1 MGGPWVVLEGFL
13 LFKQPADAPPPSSPS
28 PSSPTHAPSL
38 LLRSPLHPHG
48 GAKPLT
54 ERYFVL
60 YMNRKLEM
68 FDSNDETTRRKL
80 GDTQYVAAFAGW
92 DGHGLLKAG
101 ESYGLELKV
110 DSKPNG
116 SRHHDPTSLFVA
128 AFNRLDLEKWCR
140 GLVAVLDPQSAA
152 GEEVR
157 RERRRVR
164 KEEKRLQAEHEEKL
178 RKWREK
184 KMKEM
189 EDEKLR
195 LLAREEEINN
205 MTPLERVDGL
215 GSLDDD
221 TMRILEKRKQRLR
234 KQYAP
239 TVGRVNKA
247 AYRKRIEEGAGG
259 KLENVQPLQT
269 KIVETKSRVRV
280 ELPLPGQFIEAA
292 PGSTTPHRHGHSS
305 SKDRTRL
312 GSSSSE
318 SSLENPSDSSSVSS
332 NSMFSSGH
340 SASSSHLKNAPSNG
354 RERRSSSFVPP
365 PPPPPPH
372 PMMMMMQQQSSRS
385 SFIPPPPPPLSTR
398 SGFVDVQQDDNTRLS
413 RTGSFRRGSL
423 YDDDDA
429 FDNGNDD
436 ALRRSS
442 ISRASFSTS
451 QRRLSG
457 VDRDKHGIQDN
468 LAAILSG
475 GRPKATTRRDS
486 MDSTF
491 SSTLSTTKERKSKK
505 STPVA
510 AERDINDVFAA
521 SLAAIRR
528 GDTLD
533 EMSGENV
540 SPVKRETKNVRNR
553 KRDTQLSAEGKEL
566 LQKAI
571 SSGDHTV
578 TTKSTTNGRKGLFDD
593 SSSESDDSDGGFF
606 GAKSRDNSA
615 AAATQKR
622 AAANGRKTD
631 RHSSTTPTSSHSSN
645 VEPSRPTRT
654 TGRGFRDDDDD
665 IDENEST
672 DMSRSANGAFCYM
685 LQMLY
690 NGGDDETT
698 KANML
703 TFSCVKTDKS
713 NSTTSSVST
722 ATPIQQVP
730 SRVSVAFVSS
740 IVQNEGKKP
749 TGFFTFAFRLGAM
762 EHSFTYSYN
771 ELDMIHARLT
781 TEFTGTTTFPKFP
794 SKHRLRN
801 NIKPENMQKRA
812 LELVQYLQ
820 QLVAVPGMVSNQRFL
835 FEFHIDGP
843 FARALC
849 GELGHD
855 EVNSA
860 PSSSTLSRKASQQHN
875 TMVAVSPVQKPRRS
889 QTNGV
894 TRTTKQ
900 LFATEDSDDG
910 DSDFDSDTSSVVS
923 SNRMQQQQRSR
934 PSTQLPE
941 APKEEPNS
949 MKKSRKPSHR
959 DLFAASESTTRK
971 VSRRPSSTAS
981 HAPSE
986 SFMSGAPPAS
996 VAMAAAPKPAIT
1008 GLPPRPNIFGG
1019 GRGDLLAAIRKGTE
1033 LRKTTDA
1040 PDAAPPSAASLSEP
1054 RSAGAAPPP
1063 PPPTLAAGGSINDA
1077 ITNAMASRRIHVEY
1091 EEAHSDDDDSDD
1103 DWD

>member
-1 MGGPWVVLEGFL
+1 MGGPWVVREGFL

-28 PSSPTHAPSL
+28 PSSPTHAHL
-38 LLRSPLHPHG
+38 LLRTPLHPH
-48 GAKPLT
+48 AKPLT

-80 GDTQYVAAFAGW
+80 GETQYVVAFAGW
-92 DGHGLLKAG
+92 DGNGLLKAG

-110 DSKPNG
+110 DAKPNG
-116 SRHHDPTSLFVA
+116 SRHHDPTSLFIA

-221 TMRILEKRKQRLR
+221 TMRMLEKRKQRLR

-269 KIVETKSRVRV
+269 KIVETKS
-280 ELPLPGQFIEAA
+280 LIEAA
-292 PGSTTPHRHGHSS
+292 PGTTTVNTPHRHGHSS

-318 SSLENPSDSSSVSS
+318 SSLENPSDSSSA
-332 NSMFSSGH
+332 H
-340 SASSSHLKNAPSNG
+340 SASSSHLKHAHSNG

-372 PMMMMMQQQSSRS
+372 PMMMMMQRQSSRS

-429 FDNGNDD
+429 FDNDNDD

-475 GRPKATTRRDS
+475 SRAKATMRRDS

-491 SSTLSTTKERKSKK
+491 SSTLSTMKERKSKK
-505 STPVA
+505 SSPVA
-510 AERDINDVFAA
+510 ERNINDVFAA

-528 GDTLD
+528 GDTMD
-533 EMSGENV
+533 ETSGDNA
-540 SPVKRETKNVRNR
+540 SPVKRETKSVRNR

-571 SSGDHTV
+571 SSGNHTV
-578 TTKSTTNGRKGLFDD
+578 TTKSTANGRKGLFDD

-615 AAATQKR
+615 AATQKR
-622 AAANGRKTD
+622 AAANERKTD
-631 RHSSTTPTSSHSSN
+631 RHSSTTPTSSHSSS
-645 VEPSRPTRT
+645 VEPLRPTMT
-654 TGRGFRDDDDD
+654 TGRGFHDDDDDDD
-665 IDENEST
+665 IDESEST
-672 DMSRSANGAFCYM
+672 DMSRSANGVQIKQHGIECFD
-685 LQMLY
+685 
-690 NGGDDETT
+690 GE
-698 KANML
+698 
-703 TFSCVKTDKS
+703 S
-713 NSTTSSVST
+713 NS
-722 ATPIQQVP
+722 P
-730 SRVSVAFVSS
+730 
-740 IVQNEGKKP
+740 
-749 TGFFTFAFRLGAM
+749 GFLPR
-762 EHSFTYSYN
+762 
-771 ELDMIHARLT
+771 
-781 TEFTGTTTFPKFP
+781 
-794 SKHRLRN
+794 
-801 NIKPENMQKRA
+801 
-812 LELVQYLQ
+812 
-820 QLVAVPGMVSNQRFL
+820 
-835 FEFHIDGP
+835 
-843 FARALC
+843 
-849 GELGHD
+849 
-855 EVNSA
+855 
-860 PSSSTLSRKASQQHN
+860 LSR
-875 TMVAVSPVQKPRRS
+875 
-889 QTNGV
+889 
-894 TRTTKQ
+894 
-900 LFATEDSDDG
+900 
-910 DSDFDSDTSSVVS
+910 
-923 SNRMQQQQRSR
+923 
-934 PSTQLPE
+934 
-941 APKEEPNS
+941 
-949 MKKSRKPSHR
+949 
-959 DLFAASESTTRK
+959 
-971 VSRRPSSTAS
+971 
-981 HAPSE
+981 
-986 SFMSGAPPAS
+986 
-996 VAMAAAPKPAIT
+996 
-1008 GLPPRPNIFGG
+1008 
-1019 GRGDLLAAIRKGTE
+1019 
-1033 LRKTTDA
+1033 
-1040 PDAAPPSAASLSEP
+1040 
-1054 RSAGAAPPP
+1054 
-1063 PPPTLAAGGSINDA
+1063 
-1077 ITNAMASRRIHVEY
+1077 
-1091 EEAHSDDDDSDD
+1091 
-1103 DWD
+1103 